1 MEQGEGSQVAAVI
14 LTVDIIVDVCWSLQ
28 LVEKDW
34 HYHTSS
40 HGPYKETVPSLAVAC
55 LTWTVKHA

>member
-28 LVEKDW
+28 LVEKDSGITTR
-34 HYHTSS
+34 H
-40 HGPYKETVPSLAVAC
+40 PMV
-55 LTWTVKHA
+55 LTKKLSPAWLLPA